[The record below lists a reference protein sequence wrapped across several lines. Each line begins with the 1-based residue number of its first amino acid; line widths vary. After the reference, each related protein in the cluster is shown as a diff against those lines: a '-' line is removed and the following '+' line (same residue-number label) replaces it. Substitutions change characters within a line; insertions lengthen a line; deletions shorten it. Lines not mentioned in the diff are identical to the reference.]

1 MAYTL
6 YAEGGK
12 SLDWT
17 ELYRAVAPLRKRVEL
32 FPIPP
37 DGTRGAGLGFSVPQR
52 NLNELAWE
60 EITQILDVLQK
71 KFGMDV
77 YAMNREEKI
86 TPATLEAVKSQFLG
100 E

>member
-6 YAEGGK
+6 YAEGGT
-12 SLDWT
+12 SLDWA
-17 ELYRAVAPLRKRVEL
+17 EVHRVVAPLRKRVEL

-37 DGTRGAGLGFSVPQR
+37 ERTGGAGLGFSVPQR

-77 YAMNREEKI
+77 YAMNRAEKI